1 MERIPTVVGDIM
13 SSPVVTVDAEI
24 IVRDAALLMRERD
37 IGSVLVVERG
47 RPAGIVTERDLLERV
62 VAPCRDPCEV
72 RVREIMSTP
81 LITIEREASIL
92 DAMRK
97 MRVRGIRR
105 LIVVE
110 DEEVVGVVSSRDI
123 MMGISVAAL
132 TSFSVLLRRR

>member
-1 MERIPTVVGDIM
+1 LERIPTVVGDIM